1 MAQDSTAFIRPISL
15 PSDRSALDHI
25 FRVTCGESLK
35 TEPSWTI
42 SSYLWCHPYP
52 LLSPSTCFVLDPGNS
67 EGPVGYILSTP
78 NTRQFAKDWTEKYV
92 PSLDRKLLPEPDV
105 NVSEAVDDKPTQLL
119 QLLYGD
125 PEKALNF
132 SYPGL
137 VDTWPGHLHID
148 ILPSHQGQGWGRKL
162 IDTLLEALRAE
173 GCKGVHL
180 GMEAGSLGALKF
192 YTKLGFSRYPEVLNG
207 GVSGETGRTGGEGPV
222 LYLVKDILI

>member
-1 MAQDSTAFIRPISL
+1 MAQDSIAFIRPVSL
-15 PSDRSALDHI
+15 PSDGPALDHI

-52 LLSPSTCFVLDPGNS
+52 LLSPSTCFVLDPGT
-67 EGPVGYILSTP
+67 GDLPVGYILSTP
-78 NTRQFAKDWTEKYV
+78 NTRRFAKDWTEKYV
-92 PSLDRKLLPEPDV
+92 PSLDRDLLPKPDAIATDH
-105 NVSEAVDDKPTQLL
+105 SEDKPTQLL
-119 QLLYGD
+119 QTLYGD

-137 VDTWPGHLHID
+137 VDGWPGHLHID

-162 IDTLLEALRAE
+162 IDTSLEALRAE

-180 GMEAGSLGALKF
+180 GMEAGSLGALQF
-192 YTKLGFSRYPEVLNG
+192 YTKLGFSRYLEVLDG
-207 GVSGETGRTGGEGPV
+207 GVSGETGRTGGEGQV
-222 LYLVKDILI
+222 IYLVKDVPV